1 LIQLCNFQ
9 KTAKINNYPVGE
21 NWPDLVTIIAKHFY
35 VKGDST
41 PTAPLPWVFI
51 CATRLGKISPFGH
64 IFLSLGAFFSEKYLP
79 NDFGHNVYKKIAQTS
94 PKKFQIS
101 ATFCLYLNSQILSY
115 LARLQFGRYLD
126 DIG

>member
-1 LIQLCNFQ
+1 
-9 KTAKINNYPVGE
+9 
-21 NWPDLVTIIAKHFY
+21 
-35 VKGDST
+35 
-41 PTAPLPWVFI
+41 
-51 CATRLGKISPFGH
+51 LGKIGQNWAKLGKIGQNWAKFRHLGTFFCLWAH
-64 IFLSLGAFFSEKYLP
+64 FFLKNISQIILGTMFI
-79 NDFGHNVYKKIAQTS
+79 KKIAQTA